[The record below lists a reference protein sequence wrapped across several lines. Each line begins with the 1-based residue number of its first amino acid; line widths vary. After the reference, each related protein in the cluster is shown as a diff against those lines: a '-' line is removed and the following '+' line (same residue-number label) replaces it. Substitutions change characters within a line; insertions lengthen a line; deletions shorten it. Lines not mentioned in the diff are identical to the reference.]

1 MRLRQ
6 GFAAGIVVVL
16 AVVAVVAFVRDGD
29 PAPAATTAVT
39 TAVSSATTATTTA
52 TTSSTTTVV
61 AVSPSTTVVD
71 RVAEVEA
78 ILQDLW
84 FRWFDAIYRKDAD
97 ALWAVVATQRFYD
110 AGVAA
115 MDQEGLFDS
124 RPTLDGTRVTIKE
137 IPLDRVDCLAVWY
150 DLDITEYRGE
160 GATTEK
166 LLVLWPDERFGWR
179 MAKAWG
185 SPNDLWRNDCDLV
198 TRPVL
203 P

>member
-29 PAPAATTAVT
+29 PAPAVTA
-39 TAVSSATTATTTA
+39 AV
-52 TTSSTTTVV
+52 SSTTTTTTTTSTTSTTTTVV
-61 AVSPSTTVVD
+61 GVSPSSMAGD

-97 ALWAVVATQRFYD
+97 ALWGVVATQELYD
-110 AGVAA
+110 AGLTA
-115 MDQEGLFDS
+115 METMTFTVDPVREATVVDV
-124 RPTLDGTRVTIKE
+124 RE
-137 IPLDRVDCLAVWY
+137 ILLDRPDCLVVWH
-150 DLDITEYRGE
+150 DLDITDYRGSD
-160 GATTEK
+160 ATADAVV
-166 LLVLWPDERFGWR
+166 VLWPSDRFGWR
-179 MAKAWG
+179 LMRNWKN
-185 SPNDLWRNDCDLV
+185 PDDLWINDCDLV
-198 TRPVL
+198 TRRDL